1 MVKQSNTTNTTMI
14 TQHEPY
20 TATQR
25 YFRACDLLD
34 EAEHNGASPKRI
46 ARLKAWV
53 AKLVEEAGQEQA
65 DAVQQ
70 LRDSVDAMLASLR
83 TSFGYVTPKNN

>member
-1 MVKQSNTTNTTMI
+1 MLNQSNTKNTMI

-34 EAEHNGASPKRI
+34 HAEHNGGSPKRI

-53 AKLVEEAGQEQA
+53 DKLCIEAGQEQA

-70 LRDSVDAMLASLR
+70 LRDSVDVMLAGLR
-83 TSFGYVTPKNN
+83 MSFGTFNTKNN

>member
-1 MVKQSNTTNTTMI
+1 MLNQSNTKNTMI

-34 EAEHNGASPKRI
+34 HAEHNGGSPKRI
-46 ARLKAWV
+46 ARRREIHQNALFI
-53 AKLVEEAGQEQA
+53 VEHCFGGGRTT
-65 DAVQQ
+65 
-70 LRDSVDAMLASLR
+70 LRLGWRESW
-83 TSFGYVTPKNN
+83 